1 MQWVH
6 QKYGI
11 DERIVLLGS
20 SAGAPIAGTAMSHLQ
35 QQLGNISVPAYVAVG
50 YTFGNFASIG
60 FGRHFSSVVSS
71 SSSSIPKLFIMG
83 ERDEFTSV
91 DQLEDMANK
100 ARAQNGNDDN
110 VVVEIVPKVGHFELE
125 SSRYDPLVAKVVLD
139 WLDKQ
144 L

>member
-1 MQWVH
+1 
-6 QKYGI
+6 
-11 DERIVLLGS
+11 
-20 SAGAPIAGTAMSHLQ
+20 
-35 QQLGNISVPAYVAVG
+35 
-50 YTFGNFASIG
+50 
-60 FGRHFSSVVSS
+60 
-71 SSSSIPKLFIMG
+71 MG